1 MQQNTVL
8 RDYGGRRQRKE
19 RKSTMTTTNSN
30 TSRVIEINTMDKPT
44 DEDIERTEQD
54 YDDEEVE

>member
-1 MQQNTVL
+1 
-8 RDYGGRRQRKE
+8 
-19 RKSTMTTTNSN
+19 MTTTNSN